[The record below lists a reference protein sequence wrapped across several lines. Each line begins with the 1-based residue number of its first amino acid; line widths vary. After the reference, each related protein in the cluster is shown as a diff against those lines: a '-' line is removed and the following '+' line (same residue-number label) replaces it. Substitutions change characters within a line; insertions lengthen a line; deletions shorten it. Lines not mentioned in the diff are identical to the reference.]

1 MQVVDPDEAFDPD
14 KEEPEEVALDSSV
27 LEHAVRQSMSIWR
40 SHDTTGERWKYST
53 EDDDDEDDDVDDE
66 DDESECEAE
75 DRHGSA
81 AATTANGD
89 DDDEWSYDDVTA
101 SGNSTQVVGFRKNN
115 LSEFFRKNSAK
126 IPEIFQKNS

>member
-1 MQVVDPDEAFDPD
+1 MVDPDEAFDPD

-40 SHDTTGERWKYST
+40 SHDTTGERRKYST

-66 DDESECEAE
+66 DDESECQAE

-101 SGNSTQVVGFRKNN
+101 SGNST
-115 LSEFFRKNSAK
+115 
-126 IPEIFQKNS
+126 